1 MKQVQVKSIKDGM
14 ESLLQLLLCSS
25 QTAFTQNS
33 WVVPVQDYSPE
44 FWQNLPSQHSF
55 SPWISL
61 IQTQITTPAV
71 FLQLYFCDNLQSV
84 DVNCPGVE
92 SVPAKLTW
100 RREGQSRGGTQTGHL
115 CQLTYVH
122 TAGWSVWLTC
132 NSESDRFPGWVASLT
147 NCGYIHCLS
156 PSSSLTLQLFDI
168 LLIIKWWLK
177 WF

>member
-1 MKQVQVKSIKDGM
+1 MKQVRVKSIKDGT

-33 WVVPVQDYSPE
+33 WVVSVQDYSPE

-61 IQTQITTPAV
+61 IQTQITTPAA
-71 FLQLYFCDNLQSV
+71 FLQLHFCDNLQSV
-84 DVNCPGVE
+84 DGNCPGVE
-92 SVPAKLTW
+92 SVPAKLRW
-100 RREGQSRGGTQTGHL
+100 RSEGHSRGGTKTGHL
-115 CQLTYVH
+115 RQLTYVH

-132 NSESDRFPGWVASLT
+132 NSESDRMGFPAGLHAWLTVATFTVSVPRPLWHYSFLT
-147 NCGYIHCLS
+147 SC
-156 PSSSLTLQLFDI
+156 
-168 LLIIKWWLK
+168 WLK